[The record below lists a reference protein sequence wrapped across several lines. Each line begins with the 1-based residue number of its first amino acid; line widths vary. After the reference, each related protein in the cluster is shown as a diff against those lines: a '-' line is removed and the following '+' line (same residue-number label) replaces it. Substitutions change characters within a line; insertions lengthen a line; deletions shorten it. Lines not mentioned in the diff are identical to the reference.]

1 MIKGIHTERMSLT
14 LLICCC
20 TILSNVSEDTR
31 FRRKLFFNFSKNKNK
46 ENIHSLMLEVRCS
59 ICGKGEEREDQR

>member
-1 MIKGIHTERMSLT
+1 MLLQFSLMLVKT
-14 LLICCC
+14 SDLG
-20 TILSNVSEDTR
+20 VS
-31 FRRKLFFNFSKNKNK
+31 FFFNFSKNKNK